1 MNIVCDINCKYR
13 SSNGFCTKDIVHIDN
28 RCICNEMYKSTEK
41 IERKPQIGETLI
53 LTEET

>member
-1 MNIVCDINCKYR
+1 MNIGCDVNCKYR

-28 RCICNEMYKSTEK
+28 RCICNEMYKPTEK